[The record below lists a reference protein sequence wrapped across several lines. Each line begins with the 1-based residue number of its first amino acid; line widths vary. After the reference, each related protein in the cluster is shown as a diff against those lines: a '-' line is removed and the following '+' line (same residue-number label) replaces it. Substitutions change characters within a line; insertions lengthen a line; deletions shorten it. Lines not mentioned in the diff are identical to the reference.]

1 MHTTIWNFNGI
12 AVHMT
17 GADIAPNP
25 CFCGVLLYTQRG
37 IGETQ
42 YAQWWAMPSNLGYA
56 ISLRTISG
64 REFTVS
70 QSATWNLGLE
80 VAAFANSV
88 L

>member
-1 MHTTIWNFNGI
+1 MHNTIYNFNGI

-37 IGETQ
+37 IGQTQ
-42 YAQWWAMPSNLGYA
+42 YAQWWATPTQNGFA
-56 ISLRTISG
+56 VRIRTISG
-64 REFTVS
+64 REFTS
-70 QSATWNLGLE
+70 QQSATFNLGLE